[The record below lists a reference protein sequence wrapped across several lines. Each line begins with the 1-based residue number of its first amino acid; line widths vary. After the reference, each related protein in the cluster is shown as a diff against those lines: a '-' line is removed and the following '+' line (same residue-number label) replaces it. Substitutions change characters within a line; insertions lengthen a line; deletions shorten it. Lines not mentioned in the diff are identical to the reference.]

1 MTLLL
6 PPAYTGEGA
15 VSADG
20 DGGSEA
26 LLLGHSVCTFLEM
39 PVNSRVQTQVC
50 RGDLS
55 GLRLS

>member
-6 PPAYTGEGA
+6 PHAYTGEGA

-26 LLLGHSVCTFLEM
+26 LLLGHSVCTFLEYQSI
-39 PVNSRVQTQVC
+39 PAC
-50 RGDLS
+50 RFKS
-55 GLRLS
+55 VVEIRRA